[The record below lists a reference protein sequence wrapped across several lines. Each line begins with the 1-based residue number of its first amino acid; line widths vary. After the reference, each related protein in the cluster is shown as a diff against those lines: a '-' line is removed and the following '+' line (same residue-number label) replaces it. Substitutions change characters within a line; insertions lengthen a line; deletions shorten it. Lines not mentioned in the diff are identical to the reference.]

1 MKILELA
8 EPGPLRD
15 SGVSAILAGTK
26 TAYGGTSAIRGQAP
40 PPGAF
45 PLVRVPLA
53 GRRRVWCRRRVWDS
67 NPRGRVNAL
76 AVFKTAAIGH

>member
-26 TAYGGTSAIRGQAP
+26 TATTGLPARH
-40 PPGAF
+40 
-45 PLVRVPLA
+45 L
-53 GRRRVWCRRRVWDS
+53 
-67 NPRGRVNAL
+67 
-76 AVFKTAAIGH
+76 